1 MFLPHPLSNS
11 FLDLV
16 TFFFPPVWTA
26 KDLIFIAILSVTENF
41 SCFPPLVPQH
51 KRAVVLMENDKE
63 LRHGGVIR
71 CPRERELNPPE
82 KREKRVFH

>member
-1 MFLPHPLSNS
+1 MDSQRSYFHSYSFSDRKFFL
-11 FLDLV
+11 
-16 TFFFPPVWTA
+16 
-26 KDLIFIAILSVTENF
+26 F
-41 SCFPPLVPQH
+41 SPLVPQH